1 MIWHGRNL
9 ARREAEG
16 KVLIDCQ
23 FTEYLRNPNSAT
35 LVFQSSIA
43 ISKLVHECWK
53 PNMKAETRCT
63 TLILP
68 MEQPKS
74 SPLYESYR
82 TIFEETLKELSDDG
96 KKGVPS
102 IEVEKIAK
110 WQP

>member
-1 MIWHGRNL
+1 
-9 ARREAEG
+9 
-16 KVLIDCQ
+16 
-23 FTEYLRNPNSAT
+23 
-35 LVFQSSIA
+35 
-43 ISKLVHECWK
+43 
-53 PNMKAETRCT
+53 
-63 TLILP
+63 